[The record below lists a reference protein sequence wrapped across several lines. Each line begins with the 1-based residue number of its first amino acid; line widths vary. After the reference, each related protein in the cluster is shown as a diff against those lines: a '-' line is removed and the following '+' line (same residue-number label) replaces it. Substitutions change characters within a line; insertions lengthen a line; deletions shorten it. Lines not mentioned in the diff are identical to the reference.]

1 MLELL
6 SFGTQKSQSK
16 PHFTMIFLKIMIC
29 CFSLLKT
36 ASYIHTMTRYANKNT
51 SKYSVHFATQ
61 PVPIFCWVIK
71 TSVHFFNAYL
81 CYKIAINMTLNTLFV
96 IAVPKVPIISRYF
109 WYATRLSENILL
121 PSGFTE
127 CISICPISK
136 PSAAIIYVLFIHVI
150 SKYQKIRCQFVLFS
164 DAIHMLHAAKYYSRV
179 CRYWCSAKRF
189 YFCFHTLIINIV
201 SYHNNNCMTNAV

>member
-109 WYATRLSENILL
+109 WYATLRKYTFTFWFYWMHIYL
-121 PSGFTE
+121 PHLQTFCSYYL
-127 CISICPISK
+127 CSI
-136 PSAAIIYVLFIHVI
+136 H
-150 SKYQKIRCQFVLFS
+150 
-164 DAIHMLHAAKYYSRV
+164 SR
-179 CRYWCSAKRF
+179 
-189 YFCFHTLIINIV
+189 YF
-201 SYHNNNCMTNAV
+201 